1 MKHEIHI
8 EDTGERYACD
18 EQETVLNGMARLGR
32 KGIPVGCRGGGC
44 GVCKVQVTRGDYRTT
59 RTMSRGHVSVD
70 EEEHG
75 TVLAC
80 CIQAQS
86 DLSLK
91 VVGKLHKAVCQGLL
105 PLAATNVPGSHLP
118 LQDWTAPS

>member
-8 EDTGERYACD
+8 EDTGEHYPCD

-44 GVCKVQVTRGDYRTT
+44 GVCKVQVTSGAYQTT
-59 RTMSRGHVSVD
+59 RTMSRQHVSLD
-70 EEEHG
+70 EQEHG

-86 DLSLK
+86 DLRLR
-91 VVGKLHKAVCQGLL
+91 VVGKLHKAVCKGLM
-105 PLAATNVPGSHLP
+105 PLAPMAFAGVERPGSG
-118 LQDWTAPS
+118 QGA

>member
-1 MKHEIHI
+1 MKYEIHI
-8 EDTGERYACD
+8 EDTDERYPCD

-44 GVCKVQVTRGDYRTT
+44 GVCKVQVTSGSYAQT
-59 RTMSRGHVSVD
+59 RTMSRQHVSQD
-70 EEEHG
+70 EQEHG

-86 DLSLK
+86 SLSLK
-91 VVGKLHKAVCQGLL
+91 VVGKLHKAVCRGLT
-105 PLAATNVPGSHLP
+105 PPEPTNAPGHHMTL
-118 LQDWTAPS
+118 

>member
-8 EDTGERYACD
+8 EDTGERYPCD
-18 EQETVLNGMARLGR
+18 EQETVLNGMAKLGR

-44 GVCKVQVTRGDYRTT
+44 GVCKVQVTSGAYQTT
-59 RTMSRGHVSVD
+59 RTMSRQHVSQD

-86 DLSLK
+86 SLSLK
-91 VVGKLHKAVCQGLL
+91 VVGKLHKAVCRGLM
-105 PLAATNVPGSHLP
+105 PLAPTQAPGSHLT
-118 LQDWTAPS
+118 LQG

>member
-44 GVCKVQVTRGDYRTT
+44 GVCKVRVTGGSYTQT
-59 RTMSRGHVSVD
+59 RTMSRQHVSAD
-70 EEEHG
+70 EQEHG

-86 DLSLK
+86 SLSLK
-91 VVGKLHKAVCQGLL
+91 VVGKLQKAVCKGPI
-105 PLAATNVPGSHLP
+105 PLILVATETP
-118 LQDWTAPS
+118 LNRMSI

>member
-1 MKHEIHI
+1 MKHEILF
-8 EDTGERYACD
+8 EDTGEHYACD

-44 GVCKVQVTRGDYRTT
+44 GVCKVQVTRGVYQTS
-59 RTMSRGHVSVD
+59 RTMSRQHVSRD

-80 CIQAQS
+80 CIRAHS
-86 DLSLK
+86 DLSLR
-91 VVGKLHKAVCQGLL
+91 VVGKLRKAVCKGVM
-105 PLAATNVPGSHLP
+105 PLAPP
-118 LQDWTAPS
+118 PSGVQVSRLGL